1 MAPNG
6 ANETVVEASAEQE
19 LASHVDHLG
28 LKTAQRSGKA
38 AITDDGTGIF
48 EDELTREAALTALTA
63 EEEKRLLRK
72 VDWRLIPLLCML
84 YLVKKLDENN
94 VSNARIMN
102 KGTDRNILTQLGIT
116 SDQFGM
122 VTVLYTVPYIV
133 AEIPSNLLLKK
144 FKPSRWQARIMFSWG
159 LVTACTTAVSNL
171 GGLYTCRFLLGL
183 TEAGMFPGLILQLS
197 YWYRPDEIA
206 VRLIWIYALGNVAG
220 IIGGLLAYAF
230 HAVSGAG
237 GLSGW
242 QWLFAIEGAAT
253 VALSIVIFFTLP
265 DFSDLHRIAEKLTS
279 SPVPGNTKWLSP
291 VEKAF
296 LQARLPPN
304 APRSSEKN
312 FVLKE
317 ILLSLRDKRLW
328 LFTLSWA
335 LMTSGKNGIDFYRPT
350 IISHMGFS
358 DIATAQILNIPT
370 SFLAIILILVL
381 GYASNTA
388 RIPLP
393 IYPIGCTIVIIAMYS
408 ILVVYPND
416 IGVYI
421 GMMIGI
427 ACGTAWFPLMWP
439 WRAQT
444 VNGATGSAFAIGFVN
459 SYGQVG
465 DAIGPQIFQ
474 EKYEPRYQLPFGISM
489 ALIALCGIVN
499 GVTWWFTQRT
509 ESDTRKHKLARLQA
523 RKNNEAVLDD
533 VSDRDFIKPTSHGV

>member
-1 MAPNG
+1 MAPNR
-6 ANETVVEASAEQE
+6 ANETVVEASAEGE
-19 LASHVDHLG
+19 LSSHVDELS

-38 AITDDGTGIF
+38 AITHDDTGLF

-72 VDWRLIPLLCML
+72 VDWRLIPLLCTL

-133 AEIPSNLLLKK
+133 AEIPSNLL
-144 FKPSRWQARIMFSWG
+144 G
-159 LVTACTTAVSNL
+159 LVTACTAAVSNL
-171 GGLYTCRFLLGL
+171 GGLYACRFLLGL
-183 TEAGMFPGLILQLS
+183 TEAGMFPGIILQLS

-206 VRLIWIYALGNVAG
+206 VRLIWICNVAG
-220 IIGGLLAYAF
+220 IIGGLLAYGF

-253 VALSIVIFFTLP
+253 VVLSILVYFTLP
-265 DFSDLHRIAEKLTS
+265 DF
-279 SPVPGNTKWLSP
+279 PGNTKWLSP

-312 FVLKE
+312 FVFKE
-317 ILLSLRDKRLW
+317 VLHSLGDKRLW

-350 IISHMGFS
+350 IISRMGFS
-358 DIATAQILNIPT
+358 DIATAQVLNIPT

-388 RIPLP
+388 RIPIP

-408 ILVVYPND
+408 ILVIYPND

-465 DAIGPQIFQ
+465 DAIGPQMFQ
-474 EKYEPRYQLPFGISM
+474 EKYEPRYQLPFGLSM

-499 GVTWWFTQRT
+499 GVTWWVTRRT
-509 ESDTRKHKLARLQA
+509 ESDTRKHKLARRWA
-523 RKNNEAVLDD
+523 RENNEAVLDD
-533 VSDRDFIKPTSHGV
+533 VLDRDFQPTSRGV